1 MKGIEEISKRVEDD
15 TNWVWEKELVEFLD
29 YWSKDDL
36 AYVHFSGITTLADQ
50 EVSELRVLSTI
61 YYSF

>member
-1 MKGIEEISKRVEDD
+1 MKGIEEIYKRVEGDIE
-15 TNWVWEKELVEFLD
+15 WVWENELGEFLD

-36 AYVHFSGITTLADQ
+36 AYVHFSGITPRADQ
-50 EVSELRVLSTI
+50 EVSELCVLSTF